1 MWAFGLWLGC
11 WSGGAG
17 DSDMVGAE
25 GVLVWWT
32 LGLSPDLH

>member
-1 MWAFGLWLGC
+1 MWAFRLWLGC

-17 DSDMVGAE
+17 DIDMVGVE

-32 LGLSPDLH
+32 LDLSPDLH